1 MPVKSATPEK
11 ESSIPFTTDPVAKA
25 GDYKSI
31 AAQYAKAKALKKKK
45 EEDAAA
51 AKEKG
56 VVMEKV
62 NGQAAGGNKAKAS
75 MTDSEMI
82 NKRKERVFK
91 KTWNS
96 SLGFFV
102 WLL

>member
-1 MPVKSATPEK
+1 MPAKPATPKK
-11 ESSIPFTTDPVAKA
+11 EASIPSTTDPVAKA

-31 AAQYAKAKALKKKK
+31 AAQYAKAKAQK
-45 EEDAAA
+45 EKEDAAA
-51 AKEKG
+51 SKNKVSG
-56 VVMEKV
+56 VGKV
-62 NGQAAGGNKAKAS
+62 NGQALGGNNAKAS
-75 MTDSEMI
+75 MTDLERI
-82 NKRKERVFK
+82 NNRKEGVFK

>member
-1 MPVKSATPEK
+1 MPAKPGTPKK
-11 ESSIPFTTDPVAKA
+11 EASIPLTTDPIAKA

-31 AAQYAKAKALKKKK
+31 AAQYAKAKALKEK
-45 EEDAAA
+45 ENAAA
-51 AKEKG
+51 AKEKAG
-56 VVMEKV
+56 AMGKV
-62 NGQAAGGNKAKAS
+62 NGRAAGRNNAKPPIS
-75 MTDSEMI
+75 DSERI
-82 NKRKERVFK
+82 NKRKEGVFN